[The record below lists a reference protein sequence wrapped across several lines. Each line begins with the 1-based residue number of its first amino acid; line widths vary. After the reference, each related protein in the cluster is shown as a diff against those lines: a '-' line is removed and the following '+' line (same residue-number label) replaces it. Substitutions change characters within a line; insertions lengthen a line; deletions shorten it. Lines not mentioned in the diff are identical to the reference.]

1 MYFNKKRADKLM
13 DQFDIDLLI
22 ASTPENVTYLSDT
35 VSWAP
40 KVYSY
45 SVDMFATYFRD
56 DNLNSSLIVPSQ
68 EMTYVSASN
77 TWINDFYTYG
87 GKSAL
92 IQESEHVIESA
103 EENTY
108 LNLQNNDD
116 KRFPTALEALIA
128 SIKNNTTKKLRI
140 AIDEDKM
147 THKSTLKLQEELD
160 NCELIP
166 SSDLLRLIRM
176 VKTDDEISAMKAA
189 ADLNE
194 TACTKVCNEIK
205 IGMKELDI
213 AEIYAQEVGKGL
225 GKWLWFHFGS
235 GRRSV
240 GIFPP
245 TEKKIQ
251 PGEMWKFDAGLSLN
265 NYQADTGWGGVIGQ
279 PNAQQ
284 NMIWEATLRGYNS
297 AMSVIKEGVRPSEI
311 QNAMIK
317 GTQDGGLANHSGTF
331 AGHAI
336 GLEMRELPYVLGN
349 KKMVN
354 SLYLPQDTDIPLPE
368 NTVLCIE
375 NPCQIFG
382 VGGTQ
387 IEQTIIVKK
396 SGYELLTK
404 QDRKLWIIE

>member
-45 SVDMFATYFRD
+45 SVDMFATYYRD
-56 DNLNSSLIVPSQ
+56 NNHNSSLIVPSQ

-92 IQESEHVIESA
+92 IQESEQVIESA

-116 KRFPTALEALIA
+116 KRFPTAVEALIA

-284 NMIWEATLRGYNS
+284 NMIWEATLRGYES

-311 QNAMIK
+311 QNAMLK
-317 GTQDGGLANHSGTF
+317 GTQDGGLADHSGTF

-354 SLYLPQDTDIPLPE
+354 SLYLPEDTDIPLPE

>member
-1 MYFNKKRADKLM
+1 
-13 DQFDIDLLI
+13 
-22 ASTPENVTYLSDT
+22 
-35 VSWAP
+35 
-40 KVYSY
+40 
-45 SVDMFATYFRD
+45 
-56 DNLNSSLIVPSQ
+56 
-68 EMTYVSASN
+68 
-77 TWINDFYTYG
+77 
-87 GKSAL
+87 
-92 IQESEHVIESA
+92 
-103 EENTY
+103 
-108 LNLQNNDD
+108 
-116 KRFPTALEALIA
+116 
-128 SIKNNTTKKLRI
+128 
-140 AIDEDKM
+140 
-147 THKSTLKLQEELD
+147 
-160 NCELIP
+160 
-166 SSDLLRLIRM
+166 
-176 VKTDDEISAMKAA
+176 
-189 ADLNE
+189 
-194 TACTKVCNEIK
+194 
-205 IGMKELDI
+205 MKELDI

-251 PGEMWKFDAGLSLN
+251 AGEMWKFDAGLSLN

-284 NMIWEATLRGYNS
+284 KMIWEATLRGYDS

-311 QNAMIK
+311 QNAMLK
-317 GTQDGGLANHSGTF
+317 GTQDSGLADHSGTF

-349 KKMVN
+349 RNIVN
-354 SLYLPQDTDIPLPE
+354 SLYLPKDTDIPLPE

-396 SGYELLTK
+396 NGYELLTK
-404 QDRKLWIIE
+404 QDRKLWIID

>member
-1 MYFNKKRADKLM
+1 M

-56 DNLNSSLIVPSQ
+56 NNLNSSLIVPSQ

-92 IQESEHVIESA
+92 IQESEQVIESA

-108 LNLQNNDD
+108 LNLQNSDD
-116 KRFPTALEALIA
+116 KRFPTAVEALIA
-128 SIKNNTTKKLRI
+128 SIKNNTRKKLRV

-194 TACTKVCNEIK
+194 TACTKACNEIK

>member
-45 SVDMFATYFRD
+45 SVDMFATYYRD
-56 DNLNSSLIVPSQ
+56 INHNSSLIVPSQ

-92 IQESEHVIESA
+92 IQESEQVIESA

-116 KRFPTALEALIA
+116 KRFPTAVEALIA

-284 NMIWEATLRGYNS
+284 NMIWEATLRGYES

-311 QNAMIK
+311 QNAMLK
-317 GTQDGGLANHSGTF
+317 GTQDGGLADHSGTF

>member
-1 MYFNKKRADKLM
+1 MYFNKKRADELM
-13 DQFDIDLLI
+13 DQFNIDLLI

-45 SVDMFATYFRD
+45 SVDMFVTYFRD
-56 DNLNSSLIVPSQ
+56 NNLNSSLIVPSQ

-92 IQESEHVIESA
+92 IQESEQVIESA

-108 LNLQNNDD
+108 LNLQNSDD
-116 KRFPTALEALIA
+116 KRFPTAVEALIA
-128 SIKNNTTKKLRI
+128 SIKNNTKKKLRI

-194 TACTKVCNEIK
+194 TACTKACNEIK

-284 NMIWEATLRGYNS
+284 NMIWEATLRGYKS

-311 QNAMIK
+311 QNAMLK

>member
-1 MYFNKKRADKLM
+1 MYFNKERADKLM
-13 DQFDIDLLI
+13 DQFDIDILI

-45 SVDMFATYFRD
+45 SVDMFATYYRD
-56 DNLNSSLIVPSQ
+56 NNLNSSLIVPSQ

-77 TWINDFYTYG
+77 TWINEFYTYG

-92 IQESEHVIESA
+92 IQDSKQVIESA

-108 LNLQNNDD
+108 LNLQNSDN
-116 KRFPTALEALIA
+116 KRFPTAVEALIA
-128 SIKNNTTKKLRI
+128 SIKNNTTKKLRV

-147 THKSTLKLQEELD
+147 THKSVLKLQEELD

-176 VKTDDEISAMKAA
+176 VKTDNEISAMKAA

-194 TACTKVCNEIK
+194 TACTKACNEIK
-205 IGMKELDI
+205 IGMRELDI

-251 PGEMWKFDAGLSLN
+251 AGEMWKFDAGLSLN

-284 NMIWEATLRGYNS
+284 KMIWEATLSGYDS
-297 AMSVIKEGVRPSEI
+297 AMSIIKEGVRPSEI
-311 QNAMIK
+311 QNAMLK
-317 GTQDGGLANHSGTF
+317 GTQDGGLTDHSGTF

-354 SLYLPQDTDIPLPE
+354 SLYLPEDTDIPLPE

-396 SGYELLTK
+396 NGYELLTK
-404 QDRKLWIIE
+404 QNRKLWIIE

>member
-45 SVDMFATYFRD
+45 SVDMFATYYRD
-56 DNLNSSLIVPSQ
+56 NNHNSSLIVPSQ

-92 IQESEHVIESA
+92 IQESEQVIESA

-116 KRFPTALEALIA
+116 KRFPTAVEALIA

-205 IGMKELDI
+205 IGMRELDI

-284 NMIWEATLRGYNS
+284 NMIWEATLRGYES

-354 SLYLPQDTDIPLPE
+354 SLYLPEDTDIPLPE

>member
-1 MYFNKKRADKLM
+1 M

-45 SVDMFATYFRD
+45 SVDMFATYYRD
-56 DNLNSSLIVPSQ
+56 NNHNSSLIVPSQ

-92 IQESEHVIESA
+92 IQESEQVIESA

-116 KRFPTALEALIA
+116 KRFPTAVEALIA

-205 IGMKELDI
+205 IGMRELDI

-284 NMIWEATLRGYNS
+284 NMIWEATLRGYES

-311 QNAMIK
+311 QNAMLK
-317 GTQDGGLANHSGTF
+317 GTQDGGLADHSGTF

-349 KKMVN
+349 KKMLN
-354 SLYLPQDTDIPLPE
+354 SLYLPEDTDIPLPE

>member
-45 SVDMFATYFRD
+45 SVDMFATYYRD
-56 DNLNSSLIVPSQ
+56 NNHNSSLIVPSQ

-92 IQESEHVIESA
+92 IQESEQVIESA

-116 KRFPTALEALIA
+116 KRFPTAVEALIA

-205 IGMKELDI
+205 IGMRELDI

-284 NMIWEATLRGYNS
+284 NMIWEATLRGYES

-311 QNAMIK
+311 QNAMLK
-317 GTQDGGLANHSGTF
+317 GTQDGGLADHSGTF

>member
-56 DNLNSSLIVPSQ
+56 NNLNSSLIVPSQ

-92 IQESEHVIESA
+92 IQEIEHVIESA

-116 KRFPTALEALIA
+116 KRFPTAVEALIA

-147 THKSTLKLQEELD
+147 THKSTLKLKEELD

-311 QNAMIK
+311 QNAMLK
-317 GTQDGGLANHSGTF
+317 GTQDGGLADHSGTF

-354 SLYLPQDTDIPLPE
+354 SLYLPEDTDIPLPE

-396 SGYELLTK
+396 VDTNY
-404 QDRKLWIIE
+404 

>member
-56 DNLNSSLIVPSQ
+56 NNLNSSLIVPSQ

-116 KRFPTALEALIA
+116 KRFPTAFEALIA

>member
-56 DNLNSSLIVPSQ
+56 NNLNSSLIVPSQ
-68 EMTYVSASN
+68 EMTYVSASS

-92 IQESEHVIESA
+92 IQESEQVIESA

-108 LNLQNNDD
+108 LNLQNSDD
-116 KRFPTALEALIA
+116 KRFPTAVEALIA

-194 TACTKVCNEIK
+194 TACTKACNEIK

-311 QNAMIK
+311 QNAMLK
-317 GTQDGGLANHSGTF
+317 GTQDGGLDDHSGTF

-349 KKMVN
+349 KKKVN

>member
-56 DNLNSSLIVPSQ
+56 NNLNSSLIVPSQ

-116 KRFPTALEALIA
+116 KRFPTAVEALIA

-317 GTQDGGLANHSGTF
+317 GTKDGGLANHSGTF

>member
-45 SVDMFATYFRD
+45 SVDMFATYYRD
-56 DNLNSSLIVPSQ
+56 INHNSSLIVPSQ

-92 IQESEHVIESA
+92 IQEIEHVIESA

-116 KRFPTALEALIA
+116 KRFPTAVEALIA

-147 THKSTLKLQEELD
+147 THKSTLKLKEELD

-297 AMSVIKEGVRPSEI
+297 AMSIIKEGVRPSEI
-311 QNAMIK
+311 QNAMLK
-317 GTQDGGLANHSGTF
+317 GTQDGGLADHSGTF

-354 SLYLPQDTDIPLPE
+354 SLYLPEDTDIPLPE

>member
-1 MYFNKKRADKLM
+1 MYFNKERADKLM
-13 DQFDIDLLI
+13 DQFNIDLLI

-56 DNLNSSLIVPSQ
+56 NNLNASLIVPSQ

-92 IQESEHVIESA
+92 IQDSEQVIESA
-103 EENTY
+103 EENRY
-108 LNLQNNDD
+108 LNLQNSDD
-116 KRFPTALEALIA
+116 RRFPTAVEALIA
-128 SIKNNTTKKLRI
+128 SIKNNTTKKLRV

-147 THKSTLKLQEELD
+147 TYKYLLKLQEDLD

-213 AEIYAQEVGKGL
+213 AEIYAQVVGKGL

-251 PGEMWKFDAGLSLN
+251 AGEMWKFDAGLSLN

-279 PNAQQ
+279 PNVQQ
-284 NMIWEATLRGYNS
+284 NMIWEATLRGYDS
-297 AMSVIKEGVRPSEI
+297 AISVIKEGVRPSEI
-311 QNAMIK
+311 QNAMLK
-317 GTQDGGLANHSGTF
+317 GTQDGGLTDHSGTF

-354 SLYLPQDTDIPLPE
+354 SLYLPEDTDIPLPE

-396 SGYELLTK
+396 NGYELLTK

>member
-45 SVDMFATYFRD
+45 SVDMFATYYRD
-56 DNLNSSLIVPSQ
+56 INYNSSLIVPSQ

-92 IQESEHVIESA
+92 IQEIEHVIESA

-116 KRFPTALEALIA
+116 KRFPTAVEALIA

-147 THKSTLKLQEELD
+147 THKSTLKLKEELD

-311 QNAMIK
+311 QNAMLK
-317 GTQDGGLANHSGTF
+317 GTQDGGLADHSGTF

-354 SLYLPQDTDIPLPE
+354 SLYLPEDTDIPLPE

-382 VGGTQ
+382 IGGTQ

>member
-1 MYFNKKRADKLM
+1 M

-56 DNLNSSLIVPSQ
+56 NNLNSSLIVPSQ

-92 IQESEHVIESA
+92 IQESGHVIESA

-116 KRFPTALEALIA
+116 KRFPTAVEALIA

>member
-92 IQESEHVIESA
+92 IQESENVIESA

-116 KRFPTALEALIA
+116 KRFPTAVEALIA

>member
-1 MYFNKKRADKLM
+1 M

-56 DNLNSSLIVPSQ
+56 NNLNSSLIVPSQ

-147 THKSTLKLQEELD
+147 THKSVLKLQEELD

-176 VKTDDEISAMKAA
+176 VKTDNEISAMKAA

-194 TACTKVCNEIK
+194 TACTKACNEIK
-205 IGMKELDI
+205 IGMRELDI

-251 PGEMWKFDAGLSLN
+251 AGEMWKFDAGLSLN

-284 NMIWEATLRGYNS
+284 NMIWEATLIGYDS

-317 GTQDGGLANHSGTF
+317 GTQDGGLTDHSGTF

-354 SLYLPQDTDIPLPE
+354 SLYLPEDTDIPLPE

-396 SGYELLTK
+396 NGYELLTK
-404 QDRKLWIIE
+404 QNRKLWIIE

>member
-1 MYFNKKRADKLM
+1 M

-56 DNLNSSLIVPSQ
+56 NNLNSSLIVPSQ

-92 IQESEHVIESA
+92 IQESENVIESA

-116 KRFPTALEALIA
+116 KRFPTAVEALIA

>member
-1 MYFNKKRADKLM
+1 M

-40 KVYSY
+40 RVYSY
-45 SVDMFATYFRD
+45 SVDMFATYYRD
-56 DNLNSSLIVPSQ
+56 NNHNTSLIVPSQ

-92 IQESEHVIESA
+92 IQESENVIESA

-116 KRFPTALEALIA
+116 KRFPTAVEALIA

-147 THKSTLKLQEELD
+147 THKSELKLQEELD

-194 TACTKVCNEIK
+194 TACTKACNEIK

-311 QNAMIK
+311 QNAMLK
-317 GTQDGGLANHSGTF
+317 GTQDGGLADHSGTF

>member
-56 DNLNSSLIVPSQ
+56 NNLNSSLIVPSQ

-92 IQESEHVIESA
+92 IQESEQVIESA

-116 KRFPTALEALIA
+116 KRFPTAVEALIA

-205 IGMKELDI
+205 IGMRELDI

-311 QNAMIK
+311 QNAMLK
-317 GTQDGGLANHSGTF
+317 GTQDGGLADHSGTF

-354 SLYLPQDTDIPLPE
+354 SLYLPEDTDIPLPE

>member
-1 MYFNKKRADKLM
+1 M

-45 SVDMFATYFRD
+45 SVDMFATYYRD
-56 DNLNSSLIVPSQ
+56 NNHNSSLIVPSQ

-92 IQESEHVIESA
+92 IQESEQVIESA

-116 KRFPTALEALIA
+116 KRFPTAVEALIA

-205 IGMKELDI
+205 IGMRELDI

-284 NMIWEATLRGYNS
+284 NMIWEATLRGYES

-311 QNAMIK
+311 QNAMLK
-317 GTQDGGLANHSGTF
+317 GTQDGGLADHSGTF

-354 SLYLPQDTDIPLPE
+354 SLYLPEDTDIPLPE

>member
-45 SVDMFATYFRD
+45 SVDMFATYYRD
-56 DNLNSSLIVPSQ
+56 NNHNSSLIVPSQ

-116 KRFPTALEALIA
+116 KRFPTAVEALIA

-147 THKSTLKLQEELD
+147 THKSTLKLKEELD

-311 QNAMIK
+311 QNAMLK
-317 GTQDGGLANHSGTF
+317 GTQDGGLADHSGTF

-354 SLYLPQDTDIPLPE
+354 SLYLPEDTDIPLPE

>member
-45 SVDMFATYFRD
+45 SVDMFATYYRD
-56 DNLNSSLIVPSQ
+56 INHNSSLIVPSQ

-92 IQESEHVIESA
+92 IQEIEHVIESA

-116 KRFPTALEALIA
+116 KRFPTAVEALIA

-147 THKSTLKLQEELD
+147 THKSTLKLKEELD

-205 IGMKELDI
+205 IGMRELDI

-311 QNAMIK
+311 QNAMLK
-317 GTQDGGLANHSGTF
+317 GTQDGGLADHSGTF

-354 SLYLPQDTDIPLPE
+354 SLYLPEDTDIPLPE

>member
-45 SVDMFATYFRD
+45 SVDMFATYYRD
-56 DNLNSSLIVPSQ
+56 INHNSSLIVPSQ

-92 IQESEHVIESA
+92 IQESENVIKSA

-116 KRFPTALEALIA
+116 KRFPTAVEALIA

-311 QNAMIK
+311 QNAMLK
-317 GTQDGGLANHSGTF
+317 GTQDGGLADHSGTF

-354 SLYLPQDTDIPLPE
+354 SLYLPEDTDIPLPE

>member
-1 MYFNKKRADKLM
+1 M

-45 SVDMFATYFRD
+45 SVDMFATYYRD
-56 DNLNSSLIVPSQ
+56 INHNSSLIVPSQ

-92 IQESEHVIESA
+92 IQEIEHVIESA

-116 KRFPTALEALIA
+116 KRFPTAVEALIA

-147 THKSTLKLQEELD
+147 THKSTLKLKEELD

-265 NYQADTGWGGVIGQ
+265 NYQADTGWGGVMGQ

-311 QNAMIK
+311 QNAMLK
-317 GTQDGGLANHSGTF
+317 GTQDGGLADHSGTF

-354 SLYLPQDTDIPLPE
+354 SLYLPEDTDIPLPE

>member
-56 DNLNSSLIVPSQ
+56 NNLNSSLIVPSQ

-92 IQESEHVIESA
+92 IQESEQVIESA

-116 KRFPTALEALIA
+116 KRFPTAVEALIA

-284 NMIWEATLRGYNS
+284 NMIWEATLRGYKS

-311 QNAMIK
+311 QNAMLK
-317 GTQDGGLANHSGTF
+317 GTQDGGLDDHSGTF

-349 KKMVN
+349 KKKVN

-404 QDRKLWIIE
+404 QDRKLWIID

>member
-45 SVDMFATYFRD
+45 SVDMFATYYRD
-56 DNLNSSLIVPSQ
+56 NNHNSSLIVPSQ

-92 IQESEHVIESA
+92 IQESDNVIESA

-116 KRFPTALEALIA
+116 KRFPTAVEALIA

-147 THKSTLKLQEELD
+147 THKSTLKLKEELD

-311 QNAMIK
+311 QNAMLK
-317 GTQDGGLANHSGTF
+317 GTQDGGLADHSGTF

>member
-56 DNLNSSLIVPSQ
+56 NNLNSSLIVPSQ

-116 KRFPTALEALIA
+116 KRFPTAVEALIA

-311 QNAMIK
+311 QNAMLK

>member
-45 SVDMFATYFRD
+45 SVDMFATYYRD
-56 DNLNSSLIVPSQ
+56 INHNSSLIVPSQ

-92 IQESEHVIESA
+92 IQESEQVIESA

-116 KRFPTALEALIA
+116 KRFPTAVEALIA

-205 IGMKELDI
+205 IGMRELDI

-311 QNAMIK
+311 QNAMLK
-317 GTQDGGLANHSGTF
+317 GTQDGGLADHSGTF
-331 AGHAI
+331 PGHAI

-354 SLYLPQDTDIPLPE
+354 SLYLPEDTDIPLPE

>member
-56 DNLNSSLIVPSQ
+56 NNLNSSLIVPSQ

-92 IQESEHVIESA
+92 IQESEQVIESA

-108 LNLQNNDD
+108 LNLQNSDD
-116 KRFPTALEALIA
+116 KRFPTAVEALIA

>member
-56 DNLNSSLIVPSQ
+56 NNLNSSLIVPSQ

-92 IQESEHVIESA
+92 IQESEQVIESA

-108 LNLQNNDD
+108 LNLQNSDD
-116 KRFPTALEALIA
+116 KRFPTAVEALIA
-128 SIKNNTTKKLRI
+128 SIKNNTTKKLRV

-194 TACTKVCNEIK
+194 TACTKACNEIK

-284 NMIWEATLRGYNS
+284 NMIWEATLRGYKS

-311 QNAMIK
+311 QNAMLK

-349 KKMVN
+349 KKKVN

>member
-56 DNLNSSLIVPSQ
+56 NNLNSSLIVPSQ

-77 TWINDFYTYG
+77 SWINDFYTYG

-116 KRFPTALEALIA
+116 KRFPTAVEALIA

>member
-40 KVYSY
+40 RVYSY
-45 SVDMFATYFRD
+45 SVDMFATYYRD
-56 DNLNSSLIVPSQ
+56 NNHNTSLIVPSQ

-92 IQESEHVIESA
+92 IQEIEHVIESA

-116 KRFPTALEALIA
+116 KRFPTAVEALIA

-147 THKSTLKLQEELD
+147 THKSTLKLKEELD

-265 NYQADTGWGGVIGQ
+265 NYQADTGWGGVMGQ

-311 QNAMIK
+311 QNAMLK
-317 GTQDGGLANHSGTF
+317 GTQDGGLADHSGTF

-354 SLYLPQDTDIPLPE
+354 SLYLPEDTDIPLPE

>member
-1 MYFNKKRADKLM
+1 M

-40 KVYSY
+40 RVYSY
-45 SVDMFATYFRD
+45 SVDMFATYYRD
-56 DNLNSSLIVPSQ
+56 INHNSSLIVPSQ

-116 KRFPTALEALIA
+116 KRFTTAVEALIA

-354 SLYLPQDTDIPLPE
+354 SLYLPEDTDIPLPE

>member
-1 MYFNKKRADKLM
+1 M

-56 DNLNSSLIVPSQ
+56 NNLNSSLIVPSQ

-92 IQESEHVIESA
+92 IQESEQVIESA

-116 KRFPTALEALIA
+116 KRFPTAVEALIA

-205 IGMKELDI
+205 IGMRELDI

-311 QNAMIK
+311 QNAMLK
-317 GTQDGGLANHSGTF
+317 GTQDGGLADHSGTF

>member
-56 DNLNSSLIVPSQ
+56 NNLNSSLIVPSQ

-116 KRFPTALEALIA
+116 KRFPTAVEALIA

-194 TACTKVCNEIK
+194 TACTKACNEIK

-311 QNAMIK
+311 QNAMLK

-396 SGYELLTK
+396 NGYELLTK
-404 QDRKLWIIE
+404 QNRKLWIIE